1 VNHPSDDIDHAT
13 VDLTFIEQMRQQLSA
28 VSDRSVVSIVE
39 EAYQEGQAQQES
51 VLAADLKNYIPTA
64 DAGIVT
70 KILNADI
77 GYWHRRRN
85 SPPKQNF

>member
-1 VNHPSDDIDHAT
+1 VHPKYGLLKGKIQSVTVNHPSDDIDHAT

-51 VLAADLKNYIPTA
+51 VLAAEFENYYTHCRTLV
-64 DAGIVT
+64 IV
-70 KILNADI
+70 K
-77 GYWHRRRN
+77 R
-85 SPPKQNF
+85 KF